1 MSSIHSTRSWTGIDY
16 FFFLQSVSQLEERL
30 GRNGFLLGRNNAE
43 PWELEVLS
51 VLAGINCG
59 IFYSRRLSFGG
70 GTAEG
75 KDVDS
80 LSAPTRIMNDDEEGN
95 PIRLDQ
101 N

>member
-43 PWELEVLS
+43 TWELEVLS